1 MVGGVG
7 INLGVM
13 LEDLATAAILEML
26 EQGQLNMEGL
36 VPWGSNYTFLIH
48 IDHEK
53 GQIDAIYKPS
63 RGERPLWDFARGT
76 LALRERAAY
85 LTSNKL
91 GWDLVPPTVLR
102 DGPHGWGSVQYFVDH
117 DPQQHYLTLLEGQN
131 SYGHQIQR
139 IALFDAI
146 INNAD
151 RKSGHV
157 LLGDGGKVWAIDHG
171 VCFHADPK
179 LRTVIWEFAGET
191 IPEELMDA
199 LVAFNSWVCYGND
212 PVYDELSQLL
222 APVELQALRFRLA
235 GLIET
240 GTFPYPGPGRHY
252 PWPLV

>member
-1 MVGGVG
+1 MVEETTKAV
-7 INLGVM
+7 
-13 LEDLATAAILEML
+13 ILEIL

-48 IDHEK
+48 IEHEK

-63 RGERPLWDFARGT
+63 RGERPLWDFTRGT

-85 LTSNKL
+85 LTSDKL
-91 GWDLVPPTVLR
+91 GWHIVPPTVLR
-102 DGPHGWGSVQYFVDH
+102 EGPHGWGSVQYFVDH
-117 DPQQHYLTLLEGQN
+117 DPNQHYLTLLEIQD
-131 SYGHQIQR
+131 SYNDQIQR
-139 IALFDAI
+139 IALFDVI

-157 LLGDGGKVWAIDHG
+157 LLGDGDRVWAIDHG

-179 LRTVIWEFAGET
+179 LRTVIWEFAGKN
-191 IPEELMDA
+191 IPEKLINH

-212 PVYDELSQLL
+212 AVLDELSHLL
-222 APVELQALRFRLA
+222 SPLEMNALRNRVA

-240 GTFPYPGPGRHY
+240 KIFPHPGPGRHY